1 MATVGDNLKANIR
14 IGGTIDPSWKNSVEG
29 LKKGL
34 SGATKEVARLTRQQ
48 DVLKRKIQAGVLAGQ
63 DITDLR
69 KQYEKLGKK
78 IHDATGEQDKFNR
91 KLARAERLA
100 RWKGRAGTV
109 LKTGLGLSVGSGLTL
124 AAGAG
129 AVLNRNSETAER
141 AGIARSYGVDYETYA
156 AWDSLGRQMGL
167 NGENVGDLFEE
178 YRNKVFDDD
187 NGATDKGAIQ
197 EVFGKLGLKAGVM
210 AGKSNQEQVEF
221 LFDRLLQVENEQVA
235 AGMADAL
242 FGGEANKILTWMR
255 LSGKTYREL
264 ISEQKR
270 YNLVTKAGADGAVQ
284 GHVALSNLRNVLN
297 SSIDEI
303 SGQLGNELAP
313 HIQQVTDD
321 LAAWFKDG
329 GLEKI
334 RAFIRDDA
342 LPALID
348 MAAWMWKFGKVLAGI
363 TQKAIEWGLADDPR
377 QDRREVL
384 EYLAKMG
391 SPELA
396 RAVAQKNG
404 QGEWFDELFRQNP
417 DLTKQVVQAY
427 KDTRGYLP
435 WNHDDKKFDAFLDPL
450 LGPKEEPDFKAIKE
464 KSRTYIDGLHAAD
477 PGQGNS
483 DPLSALQYTP
493 GSVSQV
499 EVKPTYQIRAEFN
512 ITQKPGEDAGQL
524 ADRVTK
530 NLGDINFGRKRKLT
544 AVCSHQTKIG
554 NLDAHLI

>member
-156 AWDSLGRQMGL
+156 SWDSLARLMGL
-167 NGENVGDLFEE
+167 NGENIGDLFEE

-404 QGEWFDELFRQNP
+404 QGEWFDELLRQNP

-530 NLGDINFGRKRKLT
+530 NLGDIHFGQRSRMT
-544 AVCSHQTKIG
+544 DG
-554 NLDAHLI
+554 DAFWG

>member
-14 IGGTIDPSWKNSVEG
+14 IGGTIDPSWKKSVDG
-29 LKKGL
+29 LKHGL
-34 SGATKEVARLTRQQ
+34 SGATQEVARLTRQQ

-63 DITDLR
+63 DITELR

-91 KLARAERLA
+91 KLARAERLE
-100 RWKGRAGTV
+100 RWKGRAGTA
-109 LKTGLGLSVGSGLTL
+109 LKTGFGLSVGSGLTL
-124 AAGAG
+124 AAGTT
-129 AVLNRNSETAER
+129 AVLNRNTETAER

-156 AWDSLGRQMGL
+156 AWDSLARLMGL
-167 NGENVGDLFEE
+167 NGENIGDLFEE

-284 GHVALSNLRNVLN
+284 GHMALSNLSNVLS

-303 SGQLGNELAP
+303 SGQLGKELAP

-321 LAAWFKDG
+321 LAAWFKYG

-377 QDRREVL
+377 EDRREVL

-404 QGEWFDELFRQNP
+404 QGEWFDELIRQNP

-427 KDTRGYLP
+427 KDTRGYFP

-464 KSRTYIDGLHAAD
+464 KSRTYIDGLPAA
-477 PGQGNS
+477 GQGQENP
-483 DPLSALQYTP
+483 DRLSALQYTP
-493 GSVSQV
+493 GSISQV

-512 ITQKPGEDAGQL
+512 ITQKSGEDAGQL

-530 NLGDINFGRKRKLT
+530 NLGDINFGQRSRMT
-544 AVCSHQTKIG
+544 DGYESWG
-554 NLDAHLI
+554 

>member
-14 IGGTIDPSWKNSVEG
+14 IGGTIDPSWKKSVDG
-29 LKKGL
+29 LKHGL
-34 SGATKEVARLTRQQ
+34 SGATQEVARLTRQQ
-48 DVLKRKIQAGVLAGQ
+48 DVLKRKIQAAVLAGQ

-91 KLARAERLA
+91 KLARAERLE

-109 LKTGLGLSVGSGLTL
+109 LKTGFGLSVGSGLTL
-124 AAGAG
+124 AAGTA
-129 AVLNRNSETAER
+129 AVLNRNTETAER

-156 AWDSLGRQMGL
+156 SWDSLARLMGL
-167 NGENVGDLFEE
+167 NGENIGDLFEE

-284 GHVALSNLRNVLN
+284 GHVALSNLRNVLS

-321 LAAWFKDG
+321 LAAWFKNG

-404 QGEWFDELFRQNP
+404 QGEWFDELLRQNP

-530 NLGDINFGRKRKLT
+530 NLGDINFGQRSRMT
-544 AVCSHQTKIG
+544 DG
-554 NLDAHLI
+554 DAFWG

>member
-1 MATVGDNLKANIR
+1 MATVGDKLKANIR
-14 IGGTIDPSWKNSVEG
+14 IGGTIDPSWKKSVDG

-34 SGATKEVARLTRQQ
+34 SGATQEVARLTRQQ

-78 IHDATGEQDKFNR
+78 IQDATGEQDKFNR
-91 KLARAERLA
+91 KLARAERLE

-109 LKTGLGLSVGSGLTL
+109 LKTGFGLSVGSGLTL
-124 AAGAG
+124 AAGTA
-129 AVLNRNSETAER
+129 AVLNRNTETAER

-156 AWDSLGRQMGL
+156 SWDSLARLMGL
-167 NGENVGDLFEE
+167 NGENIGDLFEE

-210 AGKSNQEQVEF
+210 TGKSNQEQVEF

-284 GHVALSNLRNVLN
+284 GHVALSNLRNVLS

-321 LAAWFKDG
+321 LAAWFKNG

-404 QGEWFDELFRQNP
+404 QGEWFDELLRQNP

-530 NLGDINFGRKRKLT
+530 NLGDINFG
-544 AVCSHQTKIG
+544 HQASMTDSYAFWG
-554 NLDAHLI
+554 

>member
-14 IGGTIDPSWKNSVEG
+14 IGGTIDPSWKKSVDG
-29 LKKGL
+29 LKHGL
-34 SGATKEVARLTRQQ
+34 SGATQEVARLTRQQ

-63 DITDLR
+63 NITDLR

-100 RWKGRAGTV
+100 RWKGWAGTV

-124 AAGAG
+124 AAGAS

-167 NGENVGDLFEE
+167 NGENIGDLFEE

-187 NGATDKGAIQ
+187 NGATNKGAIQ

-210 AGKSNQEQVEF
+210 AGKNNQEQVEF
-221 LFDRLLQVENEQVA
+221 LFDRLLQVENEQQA

-284 GHVALSNLRNVLN
+284 GHVALSNLRNVLS

-321 LAAWFKDG
+321 LAAWFKNG

-377 QDRREVL
+377 EDRREVL

-404 QGEWFDELFRQNP
+404 QGEWFDELLRQNP

-464 KSRTYIDGLHAAD
+464 KSRTYIDGLPAAVQ
-477 PGQGNS
+477 GQGNS

-530 NLGDINFGRKRKLT
+530 NLGDINFGQRSRMT
-544 AVCSHQTKIG
+544 DG
-554 NLDAHLI
+554 DAFWG

>member
-14 IGGTIDPSWKNSVEG
+14 IGGTIDPSWKKSVDG
-29 LKKGL
+29 LKHGL
-34 SGATKEVARLTRQQ
+34 SGATQEVARLTRQQ

-91 KLARAERLA
+91 KLARAERLE

-109 LKTGLGLSVGSGLTL
+109 LKTGFGLSVGSGLTL
-124 AAGAG
+124 AAGTA
-129 AVLNRNSETAER
+129 AVLNRNTETAER

-156 AWDSLGRQMGL
+156 SWDSLARLMGL
-167 NGENVGDLFEE
+167 NGENIGDLFEE

-284 GHVALSNLRNVLN
+284 GHVALSNLRNVLS

-321 LAAWFKDG
+321 LAAWFKNG

-404 QGEWFDELFRQNP
+404 QGEWFDELLRQNP
-417 DLTKQVVQAY
+417 DLTKQVVQTY

-464 KSRTYIDGLHAAD
+464 KSRTYIDGLHAVD
-477 PGQGNS
+477 PEQGNS

-530 NLGDINFGRKRKLT
+530 NLGDINFGQRSRMT
-544 AVCSHQTKIG
+544 DG
-554 NLDAHLI
+554 DAFWG

>member
-14 IGGTIDPSWKNSVEG
+14 IGGTIDPSWKKSVDG
-29 LKKGL
+29 LKHGL
-34 SGATKEVARLTRQQ
+34 SGATQEVARLTRQQ

-91 KLARAERLA
+91 KLARAERLE

-109 LKTGLGLSVGSGLTL
+109 LKTGFGLSVGSGLTL
-124 AAGAG
+124 AAGTA
-129 AVLNRNSETAER
+129 AVLNRNTETAER

-156 AWDSLGRQMGL
+156 SWDSLARLMGL
-167 NGENVGDLFEE
+167 NGENIGDLFEE

-284 GHVALSNLRNVLN
+284 GHVALSNLRNVLS

-321 LAAWFKDG
+321 LAAWFKNG

-404 QGEWFDELFRQNP
+404 QGEWFDELLRQNP

-483 DPLSALQYTP
+483 DLLSALQYTP

-530 NLGDINFGRKRKLT
+530 NLGDINFGQRSRMT
-544 AVCSHQTKIG
+544 DG
-554 NLDAHLI
+554 DAFWG

>member
-14 IGGTIDPSWKNSVEG
+14 IGGTIDPSWKKSVDG
-29 LKKGL
+29 LKHGL
-34 SGATKEVARLTRQQ
+34 SGATQEVARLTRQQ

-63 DITDLR
+63 DITELR

-91 KLARAERLA
+91 KLARAERLE

-109 LKTGLGLSVGSGLTL
+109 LKTGFGLSVGSGLTL
-124 AAGAG
+124 AAGTA
-129 AVLNRNSETAER
+129 AVLNRNTEMADR

-156 AWDSLGRQMGL
+156 SWDSLARLMGL
-167 NGENVGDLFEE
+167 NGENIGDLFEE

-284 GHVALSNLRNVLN
+284 GHVALSNLHNVLS

-321 LAAWFKDG
+321 LAAWFKNG

-384 EYLAKMG
+384 EYLAKIG

-404 QGEWFDELFRQNP
+404 QGEWFDELLRQNP

-530 NLGDINFGRKRKLT
+530 NLGDINFGQRSRMT
-544 AVCSHQTKIG
+544 DG
-554 NLDAHLI
+554 DAFWG

>member
-14 IGGTIDPSWKNSVEG
+14 IGGTIDPSWKKSVDG
-29 LKKGL
+29 LKHGL
-34 SGATKEVARLTRQQ
+34 SGATQEVARLTRQQ

-63 DITDLR
+63 DITELR

-91 KLARAERLA
+91 KLARAERLE

-109 LKTGLGLSVGSGLTL
+109 LKTGFGLSVGSGLTL
-124 AAGAG
+124 AAGTT
-129 AVLNRNSETAER
+129 AVLNRNTETAER

-156 AWDSLGRQMGL
+156 AWDSLARLMGL
-167 NGENVGDLFEE
+167 NGENIGDLFEE

-284 GHVALSNLRNVLN
+284 GHMALSNLSNVLS

-303 SGQLGNELAP
+303 SGQLGKELAP
-313 HIQQVTDD
+313 RIQQVTDD
-321 LAAWFKDG
+321 LAAWFKNG

-334 RAFIRDDA
+334 QAFILDDA

-348 MAAWMWKFGKVLAGI
+348 LSEWMWKFGKVLAGI
-363 TQKAIEWGLADDPR
+363 TQKAIEWGLADDSR
-377 QDRREVL
+377 EDRREVL

-404 QGEWFDELFRQNP
+404 QGEWFEELLRKNP
-417 DLTKQVVQAY
+417 ELTKQVVQAY

-435 WNHDDKKFDAFLDPL
+435 WNHDDKKFYAFLDPL
-450 LGPKEEPDFKAIKE
+450 LGPKEEPDF
-464 KSRTYIDGLHAAD
+464 DGARERVRAARD
-477 PGQGNS
+477 QLQKTRQESVSGEA
-483 DPLSALQYTP
+483 DRLSALQHTP
-493 GSVSQV
+493 GSISQV

-530 NLGDINFGRKRKLT
+530 NLGDINFGQRSRMT
-544 AVCSHQTKIG
+544 DGYESWG
-554 NLDAHLI
+554 

>member
-1 MATVGDNLKANIR
+1 MATVGDNLRANIR
-14 IGGTIDPSWKNSVEG
+14 IGGTIDPSWKNSVNG

-34 SGATKEVARLTRQQ
+34 SGATREVARLTRQQ

-78 IHDATGEQDKFNR
+78 IHDATAEQDRFNR
-91 KLARAERLA
+91 ELARAERLA
-100 RWKGRAGTV
+100 RWKGRGMTA
-109 LKTGLGLSVGSGLTL
+109 LKVGGGLSVGAGLTL
-124 AAGAG
+124 AGAAGA
-129 AVLNRNSETAER
+129 ALSRNSETAER

-156 AWDSLGRQMGL
+156 AWDSLARLMGL
-167 NGENVGDLFEE
+167 NGENIGDLFEE

-197 EVFGKLGLKAGVM
+197 EVFGKLGLKSGVM

-255 LSGKTYREL
+255 LSGKTYRKL

-284 GHVALSNLRNVLN
+284 GHMALSNLSNVLS

-303 SGQLGNELAP
+303 SGQLGKELAP

-321 LAAWFKDG
+321 LAAWFKNG

-348 MAAWMWKFGKVLAGI
+348 LAAWMWKFGKVLAGI

-377 QDRREVL
+377 EDRREVL

-396 RAVAQKNG
+396 RVVAQKNG
-404 QGEWFDELFRQNP
+404 QGEWFDELLRQNP

-464 KSRTYIDGLHAAD
+464 KSRTYIDGLPAA
-477 PGQGNS
+477 GQGQENP
-483 DPLSALQYTP
+483 DRLSALQYTP
-493 GSVSQV
+493 GSISQV

-524 ADRVTK
+524 ADRVMK
-530 NLGDINFGRKRKLT
+530 NLGDINFGQRSRMT
-544 AVCSHQTKIG
+544 DGYESWG
-554 NLDAHLI
+554 

>member
-14 IGGTIDPSWKNSVEG
+14 IGGTIDSSWKKSVDG
-29 LKKGL
+29 LKHGL
-34 SGATKEVARLTRQQ
+34 SGATQEVARLTRQQ

-63 DITDLR
+63 DITELR

-91 KLARAERLA
+91 KLARAERLE

-109 LKTGLGLSVGSGLTL
+109 LKTGFGLSVGSGLTL
-124 AAGAG
+124 AAGTA
-129 AVLNRNSETAER
+129 AVLNRNTEMADR

-156 AWDSLGRQMGL
+156 SWDSLARLMGL
-167 NGENVGDLFEE
+167 NGENIGDLFEE

-284 GHVALSNLRNVLN
+284 GHVALSNLRNVLS

-321 LAAWFKDG
+321 LAAWFKNG

-384 EYLAKMG
+384 EYLAKIG

-404 QGEWFDELFRQNP
+404 QGEWFDELLRQNP

-530 NLGDINFGRKRKLT
+530 NLGDINFGQRSRMT
-544 AVCSHQTKIG
+544 DG
-554 NLDAHLI
+554 DAFWG

>member
-1 MATVGDNLKANIR
+1 MATVGDKLKANIR
-14 IGGTIDPSWKNSVEG
+14 IGGTIDPSWKKSVDG

-34 SGATKEVARLTRQQ
+34 SGATQEVARLTRQQ

-78 IHDATGEQDKFNR
+78 IQDATGEQDKFNR
-91 KLARAERLA
+91 KLARAERLE

-109 LKTGLGLSVGSGLTL
+109 LKTGFGLSVGSGLTL
-124 AAGAG
+124 AAGTA
-129 AVLNRNSETAER
+129 AVLNRNTETAER

-156 AWDSLGRQMGL
+156 SWDSLARLMGL
-167 NGENVGDLFEE
+167 NGENIGDLFEE

-210 AGKSNQEQVEF
+210 TGKSNQEQVEF

-284 GHVALSNLRNVLN
+284 GHVALSNLRNVLS

-321 LAAWFKDG
+321 LAAWFKNG

-334 RAFIRDDA
+334 RAFISDDA

-404 QGEWFDELFRQNP
+404 QGEWFDELLRQNP

-530 NLGDINFGRKRKLT
+530 NLGDINFG
-544 AVCSHQTKIG
+544 HQASMTDSYAFWG
-554 NLDAHLI
+554 

>member
-14 IGGTIDPSWKNSVEG
+14 IGGTIDPSWKKSVDG
-29 LKKGL
+29 LKHGL
-34 SGATKEVARLTRQQ
+34 SGATQEVARLTRQQ

-63 DITDLR
+63 DITELR

-78 IHDATGEQDKFNR
+78 IHDAAGEQDKFNR
-91 KLARAERLA
+91 KLARAERLE

-109 LKTGLGLSVGSGLTL
+109 LKTGFGFSVGSGLTL
-124 AAGAG
+124 AAGTT
-129 AVLNRNSETAER
+129 AVLNRNTETAER

-156 AWDSLGRQMGL
+156 AWDSLARLMGL
-167 NGENVGDLFEE
+167 NGENIGDLFEE

-197 EVFGKLGLKAGVM
+197 EVFGALGLKAGVM

-284 GHVALSNLRNVLN
+284 GHMALSNLSNVLS

-303 SGQLGNELAP
+303 SGQLGKELAP

-321 LAAWFKDG
+321 LAAWFKYG

-377 QDRREVL
+377 EDRREVL

-404 QGEWFDELFRQNP
+404 QGEWFDELIRQNP

-427 KDTRGYLP
+427 KDTRGYFP
-435 WNHDDKKFDAFLDPL
+435 WNHDDKKFDAFLGPL

-464 KSRTYIDGLHAAD
+464 KSRTYIDGLPAA
-477 PGQGNS
+477 GQGQENP
-483 DPLSALQYTP
+483 DRLSALQYTP
-493 GSVSQV
+493 GSISQV

-512 ITQKPGEDAGQL
+512 ITQKSGEDAGQL

-530 NLGDINFGRKRKLT
+530 NLGDINFGQRSRMT
-544 AVCSHQTKIG
+544 DGYESWG
-554 NLDAHLI
+554 

>member
-14 IGGTIDPSWKNSVEG
+14 IGGTIDPSWKKSVDG
-29 LKKGL
+29 LKHGL
-34 SGATKEVARLTRQQ
+34 SGATQEVARLTRQQ
-48 DVLKRKIQAGVLAGQ
+48 DVLKRKIQAAVLAGQ

-69 KQYEKLGKK
+69 KQYEKLGRK

-91 KLARAERLA
+91 KLARAERLE
-100 RWKGRAGTV
+100 RWKGRAGTI
-109 LKTGLGLSVGSGLTL
+109 LKTGFGLSVGSGLTL
-124 AAGAG
+124 AAGTA
-129 AVLNRNSETAER
+129 AVLNRNTETAER

-156 AWDSLGRQMGL
+156 SWDSLARLMGL
-167 NGENVGDLFEE
+167 NGENIGDLFEE

-404 QGEWFDELFRQNP
+404 QGEWFDELLRQNP

-530 NLGDINFGRKRKLT
+530 NLGDIHFSQRSRMT
-544 AVCSHQTKIG
+544 DG
-554 NLDAHLI
+554 NAFWG

>member
-14 IGGTIDPSWKNSVEG
+14 IGGTIDPSWKKSVDG
-29 LKKGL
+29 LKHGL
-34 SGATKEVARLTRQQ
+34 SGATQEVARLTRQQ

-63 DITDLR
+63 DITELR
-69 KQYEKLGKK
+69 KQYEKLGRK

-100 RWKGRAGTV
+100 RWKGRVGTV

-167 NGENVGDLFEE
+167 NGENIGDLFEE

-187 NGATDKGAIQ
+187 NGAKDKGAIQ
-197 EVFGKLGLKAGVM
+197 DVFGKLGLKAGVM
-210 AGKSNQEQVEF
+210 VGKNNQEQVEF
-221 LFDRLLQVENEQVA
+221 LFERLLQVENEQQA

-255 LSGKTYREL
+255 LSGKTFQEL

-270 YNLVTKAGADGAVQ
+270 YNLVTKEGADGAVQ
-284 GHVALSNLRNVLN
+284 GHVALSNFSYVLS

-321 LAAWFKDG
+321 LAAWFKNG

-377 QDRREVL
+377 EDRREVL

-404 QGEWFDELFRQNP
+404 QGEWFDELLRQNP
-417 DLTKQVVQAY
+417 ELTKQVVQAY
-427 KDTRGYLP
+427 EDTRGYLP

-464 KSRTYIDGLHAAD
+464 KSRTYIDGLHAAG

-493 GSVSQV
+493 GSISQV

-530 NLGDINFGRKRKLT
+530 NLGDINFGQRSRMT
-544 AVCSHQTKIG
+544 DG
-554 NLDAHLI
+554 DAFWG

>member
-14 IGGTIDPSWKNSVEG
+14 IGGTIDPSWKKSVDG
-29 LKKGL
+29 LTHGL
-34 SGATKEVARLTRQQ
+34 SGATQEVARLTRQQ

-124 AAGAG
+124 AAGAS

-167 NGENVGDLFEE
+167 NGENIGDLFEE

-221 LFDRLLQVENEQVA
+221 LFDRLLQVENEQQA

-284 GHVALSNLRNVLN
+284 GHVALSNLRNVLS

-321 LAAWFKDG
+321 LAAWFKNG

-377 QDRREVL
+377 EDRREVL

-404 QGEWFDELFRQNP
+404 QGEWFDELLRQNP

-464 KSRTYIDGLHAAD
+464 KSRTYIDGLPAAVQ
-477 PGQGNS
+477 GQGNS

-530 NLGDINFGRKRKLT
+530 NLGDINFGQRSRMT
-544 AVCSHQTKIG
+544 DG
-554 NLDAHLI
+554 DAFWG

>member
-14 IGGTIDPSWKNSVEG
+14 IGGTIDPSWKKSVDG
-29 LKKGL
+29 LKHGL
-34 SGATKEVARLTRQQ
+34 SGATQEVARLTRQQ

-91 KLARAERLA
+91 KLARAERLE
-100 RWKGRAGTV
+100 RWKGRAGTI
-109 LKTGLGLSVGSGLTL
+109 LKTGFGLSVGSGLTL
-124 AAGAG
+124 AAGTA
-129 AVLNRNSETAER
+129 AVLNRNTETAER

-156 AWDSLGRQMGL
+156 SWDSLARLMGL
-167 NGENVGDLFEE
+167 NGENIGDLFEE

-284 GHVALSNLRNVLN
+284 GHVALSNLRNVLS

-321 LAAWFKDG
+321 LAAWFKNG

-377 QDRREVL
+377 EDRREVL

-391 SPELA
+391 APELA

-404 QGEWFDELFRQNP
+404 QGEWFDELLRQNP

-464 KSRTYIDGLHAAD
+464 KSRTYIDGLPAAVQ
-477 PGQGNS
+477 GQGNS
-483 DPLSALQYTP
+483 DPLSAIQYTP

-530 NLGDINFGRKRKLT
+530 NLGDIHFGQRSRMT
-544 AVCSHQTKIG
+544 DG
-554 NLDAHLI
+554 DAFWG

>member
-404 QGEWFDELFRQNP
+404 QGEWFDELLRQNP

-530 NLGDINFGRKRKLT
+530 NLGDI
-544 AVCSHQTKIG
+544 HIG
-554 NLDAHLI
+554 QRSRMTDGNAFWG

>member
-14 IGGTIDPSWKNSVEG
+14 IGGTIDPSWKKSVDG
-29 LKKGL
+29 LKHGL
-34 SGATKEVARLTRQQ
+34 SGATQEVARLTRQQ

-63 DITDLR
+63 NITDLR

-100 RWKGRAGTV
+100 RWKGWAGTV

-124 AAGAG
+124 AAGAS

-167 NGENVGDLFEE
+167 NGENIGDLFEE

-221 LFDRLLQVENEQVA
+221 LFDRLLQVENEQQA

-284 GHVALSNLRNVLN
+284 GHVALSNLRNVLS

-321 LAAWFKDG
+321 LAAWFKNG

-377 QDRREVL
+377 EDRREVL

-404 QGEWFDELFRQNP
+404 QGEWFDELLRQNP

-464 KSRTYIDGLHAAD
+464 KSRTYIDGLPAAVQ
-477 PGQGNS
+477 GQGNS

-530 NLGDINFGRKRKLT
+530 NLGDINFGQRSRMT
-544 AVCSHQTKIG
+544 DG
-554 NLDAHLI
+554 DAFWG

>member
-14 IGGTIDPSWKNSVEG
+14 IGGTIDPSWKNSVNG

-34 SGATKEVARLTRQQ
+34 SGATREVARLTRQQ

-78 IHDATGEQDKFNR
+78 IHDATAEQDRFNR
-91 KLARAERLA
+91 ELARAERLA
-100 RWKGRAGTV
+100 RWKGRGMTA
-109 LKTGLGLSVGSGLTL
+109 LKVGGGLSVGAGLTL
-124 AAGAG
+124 AGAAGA
-129 AVLNRNSETAER
+129 ALSRNSETAER

-156 AWDSLGRQMGL
+156 AWDSLARLMGL
-167 NGENVGDLFEE
+167 NGENIGDLFEE

-197 EVFGKLGLKAGVM
+197 EVFGKLGLKSGVM

-255 LSGKTYREL
+255 LSGKTYRKL

-284 GHVALSNLRNVLN
+284 GHMALSNLSNVLS

-303 SGQLGNELAP
+303 SGQLGKELAP

-321 LAAWFKDG
+321 LAAWFKNG

-348 MAAWMWKFGKVLAGI
+348 LAAWMWKFGKVLAGI

-377 QDRREVL
+377 EDRREVL

-391 SPELA
+391 APELA
-396 RAVAQKNG
+396 RVVAQKNG
-404 QGEWFDELFRQNP
+404 QGEWFDELLRQNP

-464 KSRTYIDGLHAAD
+464 KSRTYIDGLPAA
-477 PGQGNS
+477 GQGQENP
-483 DPLSALQYTP
+483 DRLSALQYTP
-493 GSVSQV
+493 GSISQV

-524 ADRVTK
+524 ADRVMK
-530 NLGDINFGRKRKLT
+530 NLGDINFGQRSRMT
-544 AVCSHQTKIG
+544 DGYESWG
-554 NLDAHLI
+554 

>member
-1 MATVGDNLKANIR
+1 
-14 IGGTIDPSWKNSVEG
+14 
-29 LKKGL
+29 
-34 SGATKEVARLTRQQ
+34 
-48 DVLKRKIQAGVLAGQ
+48 
-63 DITDLR
+63 
-69 KQYEKLGKK
+69 
-78 IHDATGEQDKFNR
+78 
-91 KLARAERLA
+91 
-100 RWKGRAGTV
+100 
-109 LKTGLGLSVGSGLTL
+109 
-124 AAGAG
+124 
-129 AVLNRNSETAER
+129 
-141 AGIARSYGVDYETYA
+141 
-156 AWDSLGRQMGL
+156 SLGRQMGL
-167 NGENVGDLFEE
+167 NGENIGDLFEE

-210 AGKSNQEQVEF
+210 AGKNNQEQVEF
-221 LFDRLLQVENEQVA
+221 LFDRLLQVENEQQA

-255 LSGKTYREL
+255 LSGKTFREL

-270 YNLVTKAGADGAVQ
+270 YNLVTKEGADGAVQ
-284 GHVALSNLRNVLN
+284 GHVALSNFRNVLS
-297 SSIDEI
+297 SSIDDI
-303 SGQLGNELAP
+303 SGKLGKELAP

-321 LAAWFKDG
+321 LAAWFKNG

-342 LPALID
+342 LPTLID

-377 QDRREVL
+377 EDRREVL

-404 QGEWFDELFRQNP
+404 QGEWFDELLRQNP

-464 KSRTYIDGLHAAD
+464 KSRTYIDRLPAAD
-477 PGQGNS
+477 QGQGNS

-493 GSVSQV
+493 GSISQV

-530 NLGDINFGRKRKLT
+530 NLGDINFGQRSRMT
-544 AVCSHQTKIG
+544 DGYESWG
-554 NLDAHLI
+554 

>member
-14 IGGTIDPSWKNSVEG
+14 IGGTIDPSWKKSVDG
-29 LKKGL
+29 LKHGL
-34 SGATKEVARLTRQQ
+34 SGATQEVARLTRQQ

-91 KLARAERLA
+91 KLARAERLE

-109 LKTGLGLSVGSGLTL
+109 LKTGFGLSVGSGLTL
-124 AAGAG
+124 AAGTA
-129 AVLNRNSETAER
+129 AVLNRNTETAER

-156 AWDSLGRQMGL
+156 SWDSLARLMGL
-167 NGENVGDLFEE
+167 NGENIGDLFEE

-284 GHVALSNLRNVLN
+284 GHVALSNLRNVLS

-321 LAAWFKDG
+321 LAAWFKNG

-404 QGEWFDELFRQNP
+404 QGEWFDELLRQNP

-464 KSRTYIDGLHAAD
+464 KSRTYIDGLHAVD
-477 PGQGNS
+477 PEQGNS

-530 NLGDINFGRKRKLT
+530 NLGDINFGQRSRMT
-544 AVCSHQTKIG
+544 DG
-554 NLDAHLI
+554 DAFWG

>member
-14 IGGTIDPSWKNSVEG
+14 IGGTIDPSWKKSVDG
-29 LKKGL
+29 LKHGL
-34 SGATKEVARLTRQQ
+34 SGATQEVARLTRQQ

-63 DITDLR
+63 DITELR

-91 KLARAERLA
+91 KLARAERLE

-109 LKTGLGLSVGSGLTL
+109 LKTGFGLSVGSGLTL
-124 AAGAG
+124 AAGTA
-129 AVLNRNSETAER
+129 AVLNRNTETADR

-156 AWDSLGRQMGL
+156 SWDSLARLMGL
-167 NGENVGDLFEE
+167 NGENIGDLFEE

-284 GHVALSNLRNVLN
+284 GHVALSNLRNVLS

-321 LAAWFKDG
+321 LAAWFKNG

-404 QGEWFDELFRQNP
+404 QGEWFDELLRQNP

-483 DPLSALQYTP
+483 DPLSALQYTS

-530 NLGDINFGRKRKLT
+530 NLGDINFGQRSRMT
-544 AVCSHQTKIG
+544 DG
-554 NLDAHLI
+554 DAFWG

>member
-14 IGGTIDPSWKNSVEG
+14 IGGTIDPSWKKSIDG
-29 LKKGL
+29 LKHGL
-34 SGATKEVARLTRQQ
+34 SGATQEVARLTRQQ
-48 DVLKRKIQAGVLAGQ
+48 DVLKRKIQAGALAGQ
-63 DITDLR
+63 DITELR

-91 KLARAERLA
+91 KLARAERLE
-100 RWKGRAGTV
+100 RWKGRAGTA
-109 LKTGLGLSVGSGLTL
+109 LKTGFGLSVGSGLTL
-124 AAGAG
+124 AAGTT
-129 AVLNRNSETAER
+129 AVLNRNTETAER

-156 AWDSLGRQMGL
+156 AWDSLARLMGL
-167 NGENVGDLFEE
+167 NGENIGDLFEE

-255 LSGKTYREL
+255 LSGKTFREL

-284 GHVALSNLRNVLN
+284 GHMALSNLSNVLS

-303 SGQLGNELAP
+303 SGQLGKELAP

-321 LAAWFKDG
+321 LAAWFKYG

-377 QDRREVL
+377 EDRREVL

-404 QGEWFDELFRQNP
+404 QGEWFDELIRQNP

-427 KDTRGYLP
+427 KDTRGYFP

-464 KSRTYIDGLHAAD
+464 KSRTYIDGLPAA
-477 PGQGNS
+477 GQGQENP
-483 DPLSALQYTP
+483 DRLSALQYTP
-493 GSVSQV
+493 GSISQV

-512 ITQKPGEDAGQL
+512 ITQKSGEDAGQL

-530 NLGDINFGRKRKLT
+530 NLGDINFGQRSRMT
-544 AVCSHQTKIG
+544 DGYESWG
-554 NLDAHLI
+554 

>member
-14 IGGTIDPSWKNSVEG
+14 IGGTIDPSWKKSVDG
-29 LKKGL
+29 LKHGL
-34 SGATKEVARLTRQQ
+34 SGATQEVARLTRQQ

-63 DITDLR
+63 DITELR

-91 KLARAERLA
+91 KQARAERLE

-124 AAGAG
+124 AAGTT
-129 AVLNRNSETAER
+129 AVLNRNTETAER

-156 AWDSLGRQMGL
+156 AWDSLARLMGL
-167 NGENVGDLFEE
+167 NGENIGDLFEE

-284 GHVALSNLRNVLN
+284 GHMALSNLSNVLS

-303 SGQLGNELAP
+303 SGQLGKELAP

-321 LAAWFKDG
+321 LAAWFKYG

-377 QDRREVL
+377 EDRREVL

-391 SPELA
+391 APELA

-404 QGEWFDELFRQNP
+404 QGEWFDELLRQNP

-477 PGQGNS
+477 SGQGNS

-493 GSVSQV
+493 GSISQV

-530 NLGDINFGRKRKLT
+530 NLGDIHFGQRSRMT
-544 AVCSHQTKIG
+544 DGYESWG
-554 NLDAHLI
+554 

>member
-1 MATVGDNLKANIR
+1 MATVGDNLRANIR
-14 IGGTIDPSWKNSVEG
+14 IGGTIDPSWKNSVNG

-34 SGATKEVARLTRQQ
+34 SGATREVARLTRQQ

-78 IHDATGEQDKFNR
+78 IHDATAEQDRFNR
-91 KLARAERLA
+91 ELARAERLA
-100 RWKGRAGTV
+100 RWKGRGMTA
-109 LKTGLGLSVGSGLTL
+109 LKVGGGLSVGAGLTL
-124 AAGAG
+124 AGAAGA
-129 AVLNRNSETAER
+129 ALSRNSETAER

-156 AWDSLGRQMGL
+156 AWDSLARLMGL
-167 NGENVGDLFEE
+167 NGENIGDLFEE
-178 YRNKVFDDD
+178 YRNKVFDDG

-284 GHVALSNLRNVLN
+284 GHMALSNLSNVLS

-303 SGQLGNELAP
+303 SGQLGKELAP

-321 LAAWFKDG
+321 LAAWFKNG

-348 MAAWMWKFGKVLAGI
+348 LAAWMWKFGKVLAGI

-377 QDRREVL
+377 EDRREVL

-396 RAVAQKNG
+396 RVVAQKNG
-404 QGEWFDELFRQNP
+404 QGEWFDELLRQNP

-464 KSRTYIDGLHAAD
+464 KSRTYIDGLPAA
-477 PGQGNS
+477 GQGQENP
-483 DPLSALQYTP
+483 DRLSALQYTP
-493 GSVSQV
+493 GSISQV

-524 ADRVTK
+524 ADRVMK
-530 NLGDINFGRKRKLT
+530 NLGDINFGQRSRMT
-544 AVCSHQTKIG
+544 DGYESWG
-554 NLDAHLI
+554 

>member
-14 IGGTIDPSWKNSVEG
+14 IGGTIDPSWKKSVDG
-29 LKKGL
+29 LKHGL
-34 SGATKEVARLTRQQ
+34 SGATQEVARLTRQQ

-63 DITDLR
+63 DITELR

-91 KLARAERLA
+91 KLARAERLE

-109 LKTGLGLSVGSGLTL
+109 LKTGFGLSVGSGLTL
-124 AAGAG
+124 AAGTT
-129 AVLNRNSETAER
+129 AVLNRNTETAER

-156 AWDSLGRQMGL
+156 AWDSLARLMGL
-167 NGENVGDLFEE
+167 NGENIGDLFEE

-284 GHVALSNLRNVLN
+284 GHMALSNLSNVLS

-303 SGQLGNELAP
+303 SGQLGKELAP

-363 TQKAIEWGLADDPR
+363 TQKAIEWGVADDPR
-377 QDRREVL
+377 EDRREVL

-404 QGEWFDELFRQNP
+404 QGEWFDELLRQNP

-435 WNHDDKKFDAFLDPL
+435 WNHDDKKFDTFLDPL

-464 KSRTYIDGLHAAD
+464 ESRTYIDGLPAA
-477 PGQGNS
+477 GQGQENP
-483 DPLSALQYTP
+483 DRLSALQYTP
-493 GSVSQV
+493 GSISQV

-512 ITQKPGEDAGQL
+512 ITQKPGEDAEQL

-530 NLGDINFGRKRKLT
+530 NLGDINFGQRSRMT
-544 AVCSHQTKIG
+544 DGYESWG
-554 NLDAHLI
+554 

>member
-14 IGGTIDPSWKNSVEG
+14 IGGTIDPSWKKSVDG
-29 LKKGL
+29 LKHGL
-34 SGATKEVARLTRQQ
+34 SGATQEVARLTRQQ

-91 KLARAERLA
+91 KLARAERLE

-109 LKTGLGLSVGSGLTL
+109 LKTGFGLSVGSGLTL
-124 AAGAG
+124 AAGTA
-129 AVLNRNSETAER
+129 AVLNRNTETAER
-141 AGIARSYGVDYETYA
+141 AGIARSYGVDYETYES
-156 AWDSLGRQMGL
+156 WDSLARLMGL
-167 NGENVGDLFEE
+167 NGENIGDLFEE

-284 GHVALSNLRNVLN
+284 GHVALSNLRNVLS

-321 LAAWFKDG
+321 LAAWFKNG

-404 QGEWFDELFRQNP
+404 QGEWFDELLRQNP
-417 DLTKQVVQAY
+417 DLTKQVVQTY

-530 NLGDINFGRKRKLT
+530 NLGDINFGQRSRMT
-544 AVCSHQTKIG
+544 DG
-554 NLDAHLI
+554 DAFWG

>member
-14 IGGTIDPSWKNSVEG
+14 IGGTIDPSWKKSIDG
-29 LKKGL
+29 LKHGL
-34 SGATKEVARLTRQQ
+34 SGATQEVARLTRQQ
-48 DVLKRKIQAGVLAGQ
+48 DVLKRKIQAGALAGQ
-63 DITDLR
+63 DITELR

-91 KLARAERLA
+91 KLARAERLE
-100 RWKGRAGTV
+100 RWKGRAGTA
-109 LKTGLGLSVGSGLTL
+109 LKTGFGLSVGSGLTL
-124 AAGAG
+124 AAGTT
-129 AVLNRNSETAER
+129 AVLNRNTETAER

-156 AWDSLGRQMGL
+156 AWDSLARLMGL
-167 NGENVGDLFEE
+167 NGENIGDLFEE

-284 GHVALSNLRNVLN
+284 GHMALSNLSNVLS

-303 SGQLGNELAP
+303 SGQLGKELAP

-321 LAAWFKDG
+321 LAAWFKYG

-377 QDRREVL
+377 EDRREVL

-404 QGEWFDELFRQNP
+404 QGEWFDELLRKNP
-417 DLTKQVVQAY
+417 ELTKQVVQAY

-450 LGPKEEPDFKAIKE
+450 LGPKEEPDF
-464 KSRTYIDGLHAAD
+464 DGARERVRAARD
-477 PGQGNS
+477 QLQKTRQEPASGEA
-483 DPLSALQYTP
+483 DRLSALQHTP
-493 GSVSQV
+493 GSISRV

-512 ITQKPGEDAGQL
+512 ITQKPGEDAGLL

-530 NLGDINFGRKRKLT
+530 NLGDINFGQRSRMT
-544 AVCSHQTKIG
+544 DG
-554 NLDAHLI
+554 DAFWG

>member
-14 IGGTIDPSWKNSVEG
+14 IGGTIDPSWKKSVDG
-29 LKKGL
+29 LKHGL
-34 SGATKEVARLTRQQ
+34 SGATQEVARLTRQQ
-48 DVLKRKIQAGVLAGQ
+48 DVLKRKIQAGALAGQ
-63 DITDLR
+63 DITELR

-91 KLARAERLA
+91 KLARAERLE

-109 LKTGLGLSVGSGLTL
+109 LKTGFGLSVGSGLTL
-124 AAGAG
+124 AAGTT
-129 AVLNRNSETAER
+129 AVLNRNTETAER

-156 AWDSLGRQMGL
+156 AWDSLARLMGL
-167 NGENVGDLFEE
+167 NGENIGDLFEE

-197 EVFGKLGLKAGVM
+197 EVFGALGLKAGVM

-284 GHVALSNLRNVLN
+284 GHMALSNLSNVLS

-321 LAAWFKDG
+321 LAAWFKNG

-404 QGEWFDELFRQNP
+404 QGEWFDELLRQNP

-464 KSRTYIDGLHAAD
+464 KSRTYIDGLSAA
-477 PGQGNS
+477 GQGQENP
-483 DPLSALQYTP
+483 DRLSALQYAP
-493 GSVSQV
+493 GSISQV

-530 NLGDINFGRKRKLT
+530 NLGDINFGQRSRMT
-544 AVCSHQTKIG
+544 DGYESWG
-554 NLDAHLI
+554 

>member
-14 IGGTIDPSWKNSVEG
+14 IGGTIDPSWKKSVDG
-29 LKKGL
+29 LKHGL
-34 SGATKEVARLTRQQ
+34 SGATQEVARLTRQQ

-63 DITDLR
+63 DITELR

-91 KLARAERLA
+91 KLARAERLE

-124 AAGAG
+124 AAGAS

-167 NGENVGDLFEE
+167 NGENIGDLFEE

-210 AGKSNQEQVEF
+210 AGKNNQEQVEF
-221 LFDRLLQVENEQVA
+221 IFDRLLEVKDEQVA

-284 GHVALSNLRNVLN
+284 GHVALSNLRNVLS

-321 LAAWFKDG
+321 LAAWFKNG

-384 EYLAKMG
+384 EYLAKME

-404 QGEWFDELFRQNP
+404 QGEWFDELLRQNS

-464 KSRTYIDGLHAAD
+464 KSRTYIDGLHAAG

-493 GSVSQV
+493 GSISQV

-530 NLGDINFGRKRKLT
+530 NLGDINFGQRSRMT
-544 AVCSHQTKIG
+544 DG
-554 NLDAHLI
+554 DAFWG

>member
-14 IGGTIDPSWKNSVEG
+14 IGGTIDPSWKKSVDG
-29 LKKGL
+29 LKHGL
-34 SGATKEVARLTRQQ
+34 SGATQEVARLTRQQ

-63 DITDLR
+63 DITELR

-91 KLARAERLA
+91 KLARAERLE

-124 AAGAG
+124 AAGTT
-129 AVLNRNSETAER
+129 AVLNRNTETAER

-156 AWDSLGRQMGL
+156 AWDSLARLMGL
-167 NGENVGDLFEE
+167 NGENIGDLFEE

-242 FGGEANKILTWMR
+242 FGGEANKIRTWMR

-284 GHVALSNLRNVLN
+284 GHMALSNLSNVLS

-303 SGQLGNELAP
+303 SGQLGKELAP

-321 LAAWFKDG
+321 LAAWFKYG

-377 QDRREVL
+377 EDRREVL

-391 SPELA
+391 APELA

-404 QGEWFDELFRQNP
+404 QGEWFDELLRQNP

-477 PGQGNS
+477 SGQGNS

-493 GSVSQV
+493 GSISQV

-530 NLGDINFGRKRKLT
+530 NLGDIHFSQRSRMTDGYE
-544 AVCSHQTKIG
+544 SWG
-554 NLDAHLI
+554 

>member
-14 IGGTIDPSWKNSVEG
+14 IGGTIDPSWKNSVNG

-34 SGATKEVARLTRQQ
+34 SGATREVARLTRQQ

-63 DITDLR
+63 DITELR

-78 IHDATGEQDKFNR
+78 IHNATAEQDRFNR
-91 KLARAERLA
+91 ELARAERLA
-100 RWKGRAGTV
+100 RWKGRGTTA
-109 LKTGLGLSVGSGLTL
+109 LKVGGGLSVGAGLTL
-124 AAGAG
+124 AGAAGSA
-129 AVLNRNSETAER
+129 LSRNSETAER

-156 AWDSLGRQMGL
+156 SWDSLARLMGL
-167 NGENVGDLFEE
+167 NGENIGDLFEE

-197 EVFGKLGLKAGVM
+197 EVFGALGLKAGVM

-221 LFDRLLQVENEQVA
+221 LFDRLLQVENEQQA

-284 GHVALSNLRNVLN
+284 GHVALSNLRNVLS

-313 HIQQVTDD
+313 RIQQVTDD
-321 LAAWFKDG
+321 LAAWFKEG

-334 RAFIRDDA
+334 QAFILDDA

-348 MAAWMWKFGKVLAGI
+348 LSEWMWKFGKVLAGI
-363 TQKAIEWGLADDPR
+363 TQKAIEWGLADDSR
-377 QDRREVL
+377 EDRREVL

-404 QGEWFDELFRQNP
+404 QGEWFDELLRQNP

-450 LGPKEEPDFKAIKE
+450 LGPKEEPDFYGARE
-464 KSRTYIDGLHAAD
+464 RVRAARD
-477 PGQGNS
+477 QLQKTRQEPASGYA
-483 DPLSALQYTP
+483 DRLSALQHTP
-493 GSVSQV
+493 GSISRV

-530 NLGDINFGRKRKLT
+530 NLGDINFGQRSRMT
-544 AVCSHQTKIG
+544 DG
-554 NLDAHLI
+554 DAFWG

>member
-14 IGGTIDPSWKNSVEG
+14 IGGTIDPSWKKSVDG
-29 LKKGL
+29 LKHGL
-34 SGATKEVARLTRQQ
+34 SGATQEVARLTRQQ

-91 KLARAERLA
+91 KLARAERLE

-109 LKTGLGLSVGSGLTL
+109 LKTGFGLSVGSGLTL
-124 AAGAG
+124 AAGTA
-129 AVLNRNSETAER
+129 AVLNRNTETAER

-156 AWDSLGRQMGL
+156 SWDSLARLMGL
-167 NGENVGDLFEE
+167 NGENIGDLFEE

-284 GHVALSNLRNVLN
+284 GHVALSNLRNVLS

-321 LAAWFKDG
+321 LAAWFKNG

-404 QGEWFDELFRQNP
+404 QGEWFDELLRQNP

-435 WNHDDKKFDAFLDPL
+435 WNHDNKKFDAFLDPL

-530 NLGDINFGRKRKLT
+530 NLGDINFGQRSRMT
-544 AVCSHQTKIG
+544 DG
-554 NLDAHLI
+554 DAFWG

>member
-14 IGGTIDPSWKNSVEG
+14 IGGTIDPSWKKSVDG
-29 LKKGL
+29 LKHGL
-34 SGATKEVARLTRQQ
+34 SGATQEVARLTRQQ

-100 RWKGRAGTV
+100 RWKGWAGTV

-124 AAGAG
+124 AAGAS

-156 AWDSLGRQMGL
+156 SWDSLARLMGL
-167 NGENVGDLFEE
+167 NGENIGDLFEE

-221 LFDRLLQVENEQVA
+221 LFDRLLQVENEQQA

-270 YNLVTKAGADGAVQ
+270 YNLVTKTGADGAVQ
-284 GHVALSNLRNVLN
+284 GHVALSNLRNVLS

-321 LAAWFKDG
+321 LAAWFKNG

-334 RAFIRDDA
+334 RAFILDDA

-348 MAAWMWKFGKVLAGI
+348 LSEWMWKFGKVLAGI
-363 TQKAIEWGLADDPR
+363 TQKAIEWGLADDSR
-377 QDRREVL
+377 EDRREVL

-404 QGEWFDELFRQNP
+404 QGEWFDELLRQNP

-530 NLGDINFGRKRKLT
+530 NLGDIHFGQRSRMT
-544 AVCSHQTKIG
+544 DG
-554 NLDAHLI
+554 DAFWG